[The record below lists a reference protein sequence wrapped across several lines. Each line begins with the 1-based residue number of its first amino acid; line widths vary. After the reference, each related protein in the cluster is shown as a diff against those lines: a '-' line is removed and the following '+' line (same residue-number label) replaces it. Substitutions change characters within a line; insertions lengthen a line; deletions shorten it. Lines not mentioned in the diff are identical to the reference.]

1 MPRGDGTGPLGLGAM
16 TGRGLG
22 FCRAAQV
29 GGSGWGRGWGRG
41 LGLALCAYGVGK
53 RLGRGL
59 GCQRTAVDQNHEGEA
74 ERLSQLKA
82 DLERRIELVNARL
95 GAIKP
100 RD

>member
-16 TGRGLG
+16 TGRGQG

-29 GGSGWGRGWGRG
+29 GGFGWGRG

-59 GCQRTAVDQNHEGEA
+59 GCQRTVTDQNQEGEV

-82 DLERRIELVNARL
+82 DLEQRIELVNARL